1 VSTALRKTRAVDT
14 ELSAEAEER
23 LAGLLEEL
31 TEQVGE
37 RAHDRLEGLCR
48 EHPDL
53 AGQLRELFATIS
65 MTDAVAYE
73 STIIQPAGDLSRR
86 GGRDSPAGPAAGDSF
101 VPGVTPLPARFGD
114 YELLEE
120 LGRGGMGIVYRAVQL
135 SLGRVVAIKML
146 LRRDLASH
154 ADLARFRSEAEAAAR
169 LDHPGIVPIFEV
181 GEHDG
186 PPFLFNADHRGD
198 DAGQA
203 AAGRV

>member
-1 VSTALRKTRAVDT
+1 MSTALRKTRAVDT

-31 TEQVGE
+31 TEQMGE
-37 RAHDRLEGLCR
+37 RAHDRLETLCR

-73 STIIQPAGDLSRR
+73 STIIQPAGDLSRPT
-86 GGRDSPAGPAAGDSF
+86 GRDLPAPAAGDSF
-101 VPGVTPLPARFGD
+101 VPGVTPLPAQFGD

-120 LGRGGMGIVYRAVQL
+120 LGRGGMGIVYRAVQR

-154 ADLARFRSEAEAAAR
+154 ADLARFRSEA
-169 LDHPGIVPIFEV
+169 
-181 GEHDG
+181 
-186 PPFLFNADHRGD
+186 
-198 DAGQA
+198 
-203 AAGRV
+203 